1 MCHTYWGRPA
11 SWREGF
17 PYAVDFIPWLNW
29 LEISCPYYWL
39 MSIFVVHIYVGMFLC
54 PWFVWLWVLTPEA
67 VNPGSLTSLV
77 AWHEYL
83 SKCIDPLKIVF
94 CRPNN
99 EWNRVIIL
107 MSQKNGMRLTPLWR
121 QRLWLR
127 PWAGMNSWNT
137 LNHGGDMTPFQA
149 QKSYFI
155 QWIYHLLLIVWMF
168 SHFSNFIIFI
178 CQSRL
183 FTYDVQQM
191 YTHQFVQY
199 IYIYIYWNHCLFV
212 QRLYMFMF
220 PIACL
225 LLLFHETYFSRP
237 SVQLFIILQ
246 YTILVHSSYI
256 VIILNLLFEGLK
268 GDHSDVSPT

>member
-1 MCHTYWGRPA
+1 
-11 SWREGF
+11 
-17 PYAVDFIPWLNW
+17 
-29 LEISCPYYWL
+29 
-39 MSIFVVHIYVGMFLC
+39 
-54 PWFVWLWVLTPEA
+54 
-67 VNPGSLTSLV
+67 
-77 AWHEYL
+77 
-83 SKCIDPLKIVF
+83 
-94 CRPNN
+94 
-99 EWNRVIIL
+99 
-107 MSQKNGMRLTPLWR
+107 
-121 QRLWLR
+121 
-127 PWAGMNSWNT
+127 
-137 LNHGGDMTPFQA
+137 
-149 QKSYFI
+149 
-155 QWIYHLLLIVWMF
+155 MF

-191 YTHQFVQY
+191 YTHQFVQ
-199 IYIYIYWNHCLFV
+199 YIYIYWNHCLFV